1 MTVHRCQVVALA
13 GRWFNPISRMLM
25 AVKLMDV
32 IVPPTAESMRI
43 TPLEECPATVIN
55 KVVFFSQIYDHCD
68 IFARGRRGPAIDGPM
83 LPFLFPRP

>member
-13 GRWFNPISRMLM
+13 GRWFDWISQMFM

-43 TPLEECPATVIN
+43 TP
-55 KVVFFSQIYDHCD
+55 
-68 IFARGRRGPAIDGPM
+68 
-83 LPFLFPRP
+83 